1 MSMAPRRRSKPARP
15 RHRTRSRRAASGRPP
30 ATPEAVERFLVDE
43 ARLLDERRFD
53 DWLALFTADATY
65 WVPAEPGQADPLE
78 TISLIYDDRRL
89 LETRVRRLRH
99 PAIHAQ
105 TPPSRTTRLIGNVIV
120 VPAAAGAVA
129 ATSTFQMVEYRR
141 DKQRLWAGRAHH
153 VLVPTGTAFRIRA
166 KRVDLVN
173 CDSVLDGI
181 SVLF

>member
-1 MSMAPRRRSKPARP
+1 M
-15 RHRTRSRRAASGRPP
+15 
-30 ATPEAVERFLVDE
+30 
-43 ARLLDERRFD
+43 LDERRFE
-53 DWLALFTADATY
+53 DWLALFTADATS
-65 WVPAEPGQADPLE
+65 WVPSEPGQADPLE

-105 TPPSRTTRLIGNVIV
+105 TPPSRTTRLIGNVIIA
-120 VPAAAGAVA
+120 PASAGAIA

-153 VLVPTGTAFRIRA
+153 MLVPSGATFRIGA

>member
-1 MSMAPRRRSKPARP
+1 MAPRRRLKKTARPAR
-15 RHRTRSRRAASGRPP
+15 RAPLP
-30 ATPEAVERFLVDE
+30 AVERFLVDE
-43 ARLLDERRFD
+43 ARLLDERRFEE
-53 DWLALFTADATY
+53 WLALFTADATY
-65 WVPAEPGQADPLE
+65 WVPSEPGQANPLE

-120 VPAAAGAVA
+120 APAAAGAVA
-129 ATSTFQMVEYRR
+129 AISTFQMVEYRR

-153 VLVPTGTAFRIRA
+153 VLVSSGATFRIRA

>member
-1 MSMAPRRRSKPARP
+1 MASRRRSKSARP
-15 RHRTRSRRAASGRPP
+15 VRRAPTGRAASLRAR
-30 ATPEAVERFLVDE
+30 ATPAAVERFLVDE
-43 ARLLDERRFD
+43 ARLLDERRFE

-65 WVPAEPGQADPLE
+65 WVPSEPGQADPLE

-120 VPAAAGAVA
+120 APAAAGAIA

-153 VLVPTGTAFRIRA
+153 VLVPAGPTFRIRA
-166 KRVDLVN
+166 KRIDLVN
-173 CDSVLDGI
+173 CNSVLDGI